1 MSTLLVNGCSFV
13 NCWQVTDH
21 FRNKLNC
28 DQTVNLGKSG
38 TSFQRT
44 VRSTVEWIA
53 QNGNPEWVII
63 PITFL
68 HRWELS
74 IAKNEDPIDGTW
86 YPLQGF
92 DFVKEN
98 LGEFVGADRVEAL
111 LKNYYSI
118 IPDIRTH
125 WDKGFTEIILLSS
138 FLEQRKI
145 KYLMFDMC
153 NDFDEKH
160 LKGFKGFTKLDLIK
174 KNKNII
180 DLFSFCGNIF
190 MWNTLS
196 LEAKEKFSPTAHH
209 HNVAQYGL
217 LENQLLNY
225 LRL

>member
-1 MSTLLVNGCSFV
+1 MPALLVNGCSFV
-13 NCWQVTDH
+13 KCWQVTDH
-21 FRNKLNC
+21 FQKKLNC
-28 DQTVNLGKSG
+28 DQTVNLGKNG

-74 IAKNEDPIDGTW
+74 ISKRDDAIDGTW

-92 DFVKEN
+92 DFIKEN
-98 LGEFVGADRVEAL
+98 LSEFVGADRMEAL

-118 IPDIRTH
+118 IPDIRTA
-125 WDKGFTEIILLSS
+125 WDKGFTEMILLSS

-153 NDFDEKH
+153 NNFEEKH
-160 LKGFKGFTKLDLIK
+160 IVGYLGFSKLNLIK
-174 KNKNII
+174 ENKNIM

-190 MWNTLS
+190 MWGTLS
-196 LEAKEKFSPTAHH
+196 DHLKNHLDPTAHH
-209 HNVAQYGL
+209 HNTLQYRY
-217 LENQLLNY
+217 LENHLLNY

>member
-13 NCWQVTDH
+13 ECWKYTYFFQ
-21 FRNKLNC
+21 NKLNC
-28 DQTVNLGKSG
+28 NQTVNLGKSG

-74 IAKNEDPIDGTW
+74 IAKKEDPIDGTW

-153 NDFDEKH
+153 NNFDEKH
-160 LKGFKGFTKLDLIK
+160 LVGYKGFTKLNLIK
-174 KNKNII
+174 ENKNII
-180 DLFSFCGNIF
+180 DLFSFCGNRF
-190 MWNTLS
+190 MWNTLN
-196 LEAKEKFSPTAHH
+196 EDEKQKIDTFAHH
-209 HNVAQYGL
+209 HNTVQYQY
-217 LENQLLNY
+217 LENYLLNY

>member
-13 NCWQVTDH
+13 ECWQVTDH

-44 VRSTVEWIA
+44 ARSTVEWIA

-74 IAKNEDPIDGTW
+74 IGKKEDPIDGTW

-92 DFVKEN
+92 DFIKEN
-98 LGEFVGADRVEAL
+98 LAEFVGADRVEAL

-160 LKGFKGFTKLDLIK
+160 LVGYKGFTKLNLIK
-174 KNKNII
+174 ENKNII

-196 LEAKEKFSPTAHH
+196 DHLKKHFDPTAHH
-209 HNVAQYGL
+209 HNTLQYQY
-217 LENQLLNY
+217 LENHFLNY

>member
-13 NCWQVTDH
+13 ECWQVTDY
-21 FRNKLNC
+21 FQKKLNC
-28 DQTVNLGKSG
+28 NQTVNLGKSG

-53 QNGNPEWVII
+53 QNGNPNCVIL

-74 IAKNEDPIDGTW
+74 IGKKEDPIDGTW
-86 YPLQGF
+86 YPLQNF

-98 LGEFVGADRVEAL
+98 LTDLVGADKVESL
-111 LKNYYSI
+111 LKNYYSV

-153 NDFDEKH
+153 NNFDEKH
-160 LKGFKGFTKLDLIK
+160 LAGYKGFTKLNLIK
-174 KNKNII
+174 ENKNII
-180 DLFSFCGNIF
+180 DLFSFCGNRF
-190 MWNTLS
+190 MWNTLND
-196 LEAKEKFSPTAHH
+196 EEKQKIDPLAHH
-209 HNVAQYGL
+209 HNGTQYRY
-217 LENQLLNY
+217 LENHLLNY
-225 LRL
+225 L